1 MLSFSAELVAAALL
15 SGAAPA
21 QRIENLNWLAG
32 DWKTSPGQQWTEEH
46 WNVPRAR
53 AMLGTSRSGS
63 GTTMREYEFL
73 RITHDT
79 DGGLT
84 YWGSPGGK
92 TPVPFRLVRS
102 GPMLAVFENP
112 AHDYPQRITYRRTG
126 SKLVATISDI
136 DSGKAMSWTY
146 RRK

>member
-15 SGAAPA
+15 SGATPV

-32 DWKTSPGQQWTEEH
+32 DWETSPGQQWTEEH
-46 WNVPRAR
+46 WNVPRAQ

-126 SKLVATISDI
+126 SKLVAAISDI
-136 DSGKAMSWTY
+136 DGGKAMSWTY

>member
-1 MLSFSAELVAAALL
+1 MLSLSAELVAAALL

-32 DWKTSPGQQWTEEH
+32 DWETSPSQQWTEEH

-53 AMLGTSRSGS
+53 ATLGTSRSGS

-136 DSGKAMSWTY
+136 DGGKAMSWTY

>member
-1 MLSFSAELVAAALL
+1 MLSLSAELVAAALL

-32 DWKTSPGQQWTEEH
+32 DWETSPGQQWTEEH
-46 WNVPRAR
+46 LIVPRAQ

-136 DSGKAMSWTY
+136 DGGKAMSWTY